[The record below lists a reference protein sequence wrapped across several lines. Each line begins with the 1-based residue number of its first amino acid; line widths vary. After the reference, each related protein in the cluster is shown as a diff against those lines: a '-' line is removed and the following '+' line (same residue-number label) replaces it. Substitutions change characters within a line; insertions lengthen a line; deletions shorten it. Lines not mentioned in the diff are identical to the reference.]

1 MNVIWNTAIGLL
13 LVTGGLLGLTLPFGK
28 LAGAQGV
35 PPVVWSLLISAG
47 AGSVLLAAFLL
58 RGGRL
63 RTDPGRLRYFFVT
76 AAVSYAIPNVLM
88 FSTMPHLG
96 AGYVGIMFTL
106 SPMITLMLSTL
117 FGIRRPNMLGVAGI
131 LVGFVG
137 AVLVATTRG
146 EAGQPASLGWVAA
159 GLMIP
164 VFLATGNIYRTWDW
178 PKDAGPIELAAGS
191 HLAAAVLL
199 VLALLA
205 TGTAAGV
212 ATLAG
217 VPLLSVFQVASAAG
231 MFVFF
236 FRLQEVGG
244 PVYLSQIGYV
254 GAAVGLFSGTVFLGE
269 TYGALTWIGALVIMA
284 GVAMTT
290 KAQSAPRLT

>member
-28 LAGAQGV
+28 IAGAEGV
-35 PPVVWSLLISAG
+35 APVVWSLLISAG
-47 AGSVLLAAFLL
+47 AGSVLTVARLARSGFP
-58 RGGRL
+58 RL
-63 RTDPGRLRYFFVT
+63 DAGRLRYFFIT

-106 SPMITLMLSTL
+106 SPMITLMLSLL
-117 FGIRRPNMLGVAGI
+117 FGIRKPNALGIAGI
-131 LVGFVG
+131 AVGFAG

-146 EAGQPASLGWVAA
+146 EAGQPASFGWVAA
-159 GLMIP
+159 GLLIP
-164 VFLATGNIYRTWDW
+164 VFLAMGNIYRTWDW
-178 PKDAGPIELAAGS
+178 PKGAGSIELAAGS
-191 HLAAAVLL
+191 HLASAVLL
-199 VLALLA
+199 VGAIIA
-205 TGTAAGV
+205 TGSTQGLSA
-212 ATLAG
+212 LAD
-217 VPLLSVFQVASAAG
+217 VPLLALMQVASAAG

-254 GAAVGLFSGTVFLGE
+254 GAAVALFSGTVFLGE
-269 TYGALTWIGALVIMA
+269 SYSSLTWLGALVIAA
-284 GVAMTT
+284 GVALTT
-290 KAQSAPRLT
+290 KAQSGA